1 MVSYKPYCFSAVAAL
16 LIKRFF
22 YLLILFTVLT
32 NVTYAQQ
39 RPQYTQYVFNNYL
52 LNPAVTG
59 IENYTDIKAGHRSQW
74 TGLNGAPVTSYI
86 TINAPIGRNFIESN
100 ANTFAAGGGTNPN
113 SRLYT
118 QNYMASE
125 PHHGIGAMIV
135 TDKAGPITQTNVAA
149 TYAYHLGVTDKLNLS
164 VGVSAG
170 FMRTALNTSEITLE
184 NPIDNA
190 ITNGNNSQFKPDLG
204 AGVWLYSSNFYL
216 GISGQQLLP
225 TQLYFTTQ
233 ATAVSSNKTVPHYF
247 VTGGAKFFISDDLTL
262 MPSFLIKQI
271 KPVPITYDVNLKL
284 AFQDKFWIG
293 GAYRHKDS
301 FGALAGFYLNSFL
314 NVGYSYDITTSALNT
329 VSRGTHEFIIG
340 ILLNNRYGLSS
351 PRFTY

>member
-1 MVSYKPYCFSAVAAL
+1 MKRIFILL
-16 LIKRFF
+16 LICVW
-22 YLLILFTVLT
+22 LIPIA
-32 NVTYAQQ
+32 NAQQ

-52 LNPAVTG
+52 LNPALAG

-86 TINAPIGRNFIESN
+86 TINTPIGRDFLESN
-100 ANTFAAGGGTNPN
+100 ANSFSAGGGQNPN

-118 QNYMASE
+118 QDYIASI
-125 PHHGIGAMIV
+125 PHHGIGGMVV

-149 TYAYHLGVTDKLNLS
+149 TYAYHLGVTGKLNLS

-184 NPIDNA
+184 TALDPA
-190 ITNGNNSQFKPDLG
+190 ISNGNNSQFKPDLG
-204 AGVWLYSSNFYL
+204 AGVWLYSSNYYF
-216 GISGQQLLP
+216 GISAQQLLP
-225 TQLYFTTQ
+225 QQLYFTSQ

-247 VTGGAKFFISDDLTL
+247 VTGGVKFFVSDDLTL

-271 KPVPITYDVNLKL
+271 KPVPITYDVNLRL

-314 NVGYSYDITTSALNT
+314 NVGYSYDITSSALNT
-329 VSRGTHEFIIG
+329 VSRGSHELVIG
-340 ILLNNRYGLSS
+340 ILLNNRYGVTS

>member
-1 MVSYKPYCFSAVAAL
+1 MKRIFNL
-16 LIKRFF
+16 LVFF
-22 YLLILFTVLT
+22 AVLT
-32 NVTYAQQ
+32 GVAHAQQ

-59 IENYTDIKAGHRSQW
+59 IENYTDVKAGHRSQW
-74 TGLNGAPVTSYI
+74 TGLNGAPITSYI

-100 ANTFAAGGGTNPN
+100 ANSFSAGGGKNPN

-118 QNYMASE
+118 QDYMASA

-135 TDKAGPITQTNVAA
+135 TDKAGPITQTNLAA
-149 TYAYHLGVTDKLNLS
+149 TYAYHLGVTDRLNLS
-164 VGVSAG
+164 VGVAAG

-184 NPIDNA
+184 TALDPA
-190 ITNGNNSQFKPDLG
+190 ISNGNNSQFKPDLG
-204 AGVWLYSSNFYL
+204 LGVWLYSSSYYL
-216 GISGQQLLP
+216 GISAQQVLP
-225 TQLYFTTQ
+225 QQLYFTSQ
-233 ATAVSSNKTVPHYF
+233 AAAISANKTVPHYF
-247 VTGGAKFFISDDLTL
+247 VTGGIKLFLSDDLTL

-271 KPVPITYDVNLKL
+271 KPVPLTYDLNLKL

-301 FGALAGFYLNSFL
+301 FGALAGFYLNSLL

-329 VSRGTHEFIIG
+329 VSRGTHELVIG
-340 ILLNNRYGLSS
+340 ILLNNRYSVTS

>member
-1 MVSYKPYCFSAVAAL
+1 MVATL
-16 LIKRFF
+16 LMKRIFN
-22 YLLILFTVLT
+22 LLLLAVLT
-32 NVTYAQQ
+32 TVAYSQQ

-86 TINAPIGRNFIESN
+86 TINAPIGRKFLESN
-100 ANTFAAGGGTNPN
+100 SNSFAPGGGTNPN
-113 SRLYT
+113 SRLFT
-118 QNYMASE
+118 QEYMASE
-125 PHHGIGAMIV
+125 PHHGIGAMVV

-184 NPIDNA
+184 NALDPA
-190 ITNGNNSQFKPDLG
+190 ISNGNNSQFKPDLG
-204 AGVWLYSSNFYL
+204 AGVWLYSSNYYL
-216 GISGQQLLP
+216 GISAQQLLP
-225 TQLYFTTQ
+225 QQLYFTSQ
-233 ATAVSSNKTVPHYF
+233 AAAVGSNKAVPHYF
-247 VTGGAKFFISDDLTL
+247 VTGGVKIFLYDDLTL

-271 KPVPITYDVNLKL
+271 KPVPLTYDLNLKL

-329 VSRGTHEFIIG
+329 VSRGSHELVIG
-340 ILLNNRYGLSS
+340 ILLNNRYGVSS